1 MHPQINLDSG
11 WNLFSQVTLD
21 GLYNWA
27 RWSCPSANP
36 FIVTCERKKPWT
48 PQRLRT
54 KSSAHLLCQET
65 FLNLEDLIHPQDSK
79 LTYIKAHPCSTLDAL
94 LCEFASYSSCEG
106 KNPQRWTEAFPGQ
119 LCQSRKD
126 YMRSQGSPETTGGLL
141 CIFFWR
147 QMFILVECLLSN
159 ETNLV
164 STTKPLKNSPA
175 ARCYLFSPHQCLLW
189 GCRKS
194 RGCLQSPSQ
203 SSGWSAVTH
212 GQRFRS
218 LSELVA
224 PAITLH

>member
-1 MHPQINLDSG
+1 M
-11 WNLFSQVTLD
+11 
-21 GLYNWA
+21 
-27 RWSCPSANP
+27 
-36 FIVTCERKKPWT
+36 
-48 PQRLRT
+48 
-54 KSSAHLLCQET
+54 
-65 FLNLEDLIHPQDSK
+65 NLEDLIHPQDSK

-164 STTKPLKNSPA
+164 STTKPLKPFFPLINV
-175 ARCYLFSPHQCLLW
+175 FS
-189 GCRKS
+189 G
-194 RGCLQSPSQ
+194 
-203 SSGWSAVTH
+203 AV
-212 GQRFRS
+212 GKA
-218 LSELVA
+218 EGVCKA
-224 PAITLH
+224 PPRAQAGVR